1 MISAVLLAAGQST
14 RMGAENKLLLPF
26 RGHTVVE
33 HMVGVLLAS
42 RLDEVVVVLG
52 HEAERVRP
60 LLEGRP
66 VRLVENAEYR
76 EGMGSSLKA
85 GLREVSPQAEAVM
98 VCLTDQPLLEAA
110 DVDRLIDA
118 YRIALAWD
126 TTTLPRDI
134 VVPFHQGRR
143 GNPILFSAR
152 YREEVLAT
160 RGPVAGCRG
169 IVQRYPEAIL
179 AVEMETDHVVRDLD
193 TPEDYRALI
202 QAAH

>member
-60 LLEGRP
+60 LLAGRP

-126 TTTLPRDI
+126 TTALPRDI

-202 QAAH
+202 QAAR

>member
-1 MISAVLLAAGQST
+1 MIAAVLLAAGQST

-98 VCLTDQPLLEAA
+98 VCLTDQPLLEAT

-126 TTTLPRDI
+126 TTALPRDI